1 METPRST
8 PSNVTPLRGD
18 SVAPRIPPHNY
29 EAEQALLG
37 AILANNLVFDRVNEF
52 LRPEHFAD
60 AVHGRIY
67 EACGKLI
74 QRGQIA
80 NVLTLKN
87 LFDQDAALADVGG
100 AQYLARLAASVVT
113 IINAE
118 DYGHTVHDLF
128 LRRQLIDLGEEV
140 VNESFTHDI
149 DITALDLVEKAE
161 QQLYQLAETGQTEGG
176 PRPLSESLAVAI
188 TMAEAAYKRDSHV
201 TGVTTGL
208 DELDRRLGGLHPSDL
223 VILAGRPSMGKAQPL
238 NAPVLTPSGW
248 RAIGEM
254 RPGDELASVDGER
267 NHVVGVFPQGVK
279 QIFRVTMSDGRSAEC
294 CAEHLWRVHYRDWP
308 SPRVLSTTE
317 IAKLLSRERYR
328 HRLWIDTHEGAFG
341 HEDPLP
347 IDPWLLGALLGDGNL
362 TETTPRLSTASP
374 EILRAV
380 SAALGGNMIVVAAGG
395 YDYRLRQNADH
406 RRSGRQGVW
415 PNPLKEALRGLVL
428 WGLKSEDKF
437 IPDLYLTAARSSRLA
452 LLRGLLD
459 TDGWVERWGT
469 VRFSTASERL
479 ARGVAELVR
488 SIGGWC
494 RISRKQPSYVTDG
507 ERRIA
512 LPAYVCTIHVEH
524 PKELFTLPE
533 KRDRAPESYCR
544 RRRPV
549 ILSVEPTREAEAR
562 CIAVSHPSRLY
573 ITSEHVVTHNTALA
587 TNIAFNAAKAYREE
601 VDATGQ
607 VRVIEGAKVAFFS
620 LEMSAEQLATRILAE
635 QTGISGD
642 RIRRGDVREDDFPKF
657 VAAAQELQRLPF
669 FIDDTPAITVSALR
683 TRARRLKRQHGLGLI
698 VVDYLQ
704 LMRPTAGM
712 RPESRVQEV
721 SDITRGLKA
730 IAKELDLPVMALSQL
745 SRAVEQRE
753 DKRPQLSDLRES
765 GSIEQDADVV
775 MFVYREQY
783 YHERSEPKQRPDE
796 AEDKYHERY
805 ARWQERGAK
814 IHNVAEVNVA
824 KQRHGPVGTAE
835 LYFDGTV
842 TKFGNL
848 ARDDHLP
855 DAHP

>member
-1 METPRST
+1 METTRSAS
-8 PSNVTPLRGD
+8 SNVRALRGE
-18 SVAPRIPPHNY
+18 ALPPRIPPHNY

-87 LFDQDAALADVGG
+87 LFDQDAALAEVGG

-118 DYGHTVHDLF
+118 DYGRTIHDLY
-128 LRRQLIDLGEEV
+128 LRRQLIDLCEEV
-140 VNESFTHDI
+140 VNEAFSYDI
-149 DITALDLVEKAE
+149 DVPALDLVEKAE

-176 PRPLSESLAVAI
+176 LRPLSESMATAI
-188 TMAEAAYKRDSHV
+188 QMAEAAYKRDSHV

-208 DELDRRLGGLHPSDL
+208 EELDRRLGGLHPSDL
-223 VILAGRPSMGKAQPL
+223 IILAGRPSMGK
-238 NAPVLTPSGW
+238 
-248 RAIGEM
+248 
-254 RPGDELASVDGER
+254 
-267 NHVVGVFPQGVK
+267 
-279 QIFRVTMSDGRSAEC
+279 
-294 CAEHLWRVHYRDWP
+294 
-308 SPRVLSTTE
+308 
-317 IAKLLSRERYR
+317 
-328 HRLWIDTHEGAFG
+328 
-341 HEDPLP
+341 
-347 IDPWLLGALLGDGNL
+347 
-362 TETTPRLSTASP
+362 
-374 EILRAV
+374 
-380 SAALGGNMIVVAAGG
+380 
-395 YDYRLRQNADH
+395 
-406 RRSGRQGVW
+406 
-415 PNPLKEALRGLVL
+415 
-428 WGLKSEDKF
+428 
-437 IPDLYLTAARSSRLA
+437 
-452 LLRGLLD
+452 
-459 TDGWVERWGT
+459 
-469 VRFSTASERL
+469 
-479 ARGVAELVR
+479 
-488 SIGGWC
+488 
-494 RISRKQPSYVTDG
+494 
-507 ERRIA
+507 
-512 LPAYVCTIHVEH
+512 
-524 PKELFTLPE
+524 
-533 KRDRAPESYCR
+533 
-544 RRRPV
+544 
-549 ILSVEPTREAEAR
+549 
-562 CIAVSHPSRLY
+562 
-573 ITSEHVVTHNTALA
+573 TALA

-601 VDATGQ
+601 IDSTGQ
-607 VRVIEGAKVAFFS
+607 RRVLEGAKVAFFS

-642 RIRRGDVREDDFPKF
+642 RIRRGEVREEDFPKF

-669 FIDDTPAITVSALR
+669 FIDDTPAITVSMLR

-704 LMRPTAGM
+704 LMRPTAGT
-712 RPESRVQEV
+712 RTENRVQEV

-730 IAKELDLPVMALSQL
+730 IAKELDVPVLALSQL

-753 DKRPQLSDLRES
+753 DKRPQLADLRES

-783 YHERSEPKQRPDE
+783 YHERSEPKQRADE
-796 AEDKYHERY
+796 ADDKFHERY
-805 ARWQERGAK
+805 ARWQERGAR
-814 IHNVAEVNVA
+814 IHNVAEVNIA

-848 ARDDHLP
+848 VRDDHLP